1 LKPKNTPF
9 EGEISMHTHPDDY
22 IKPELM
28 ACCGA
33 REIMNGNVVIVG
45 TGFPTMSANIA
56 KYTNA
61 PDATLMQESGVYDA
75 RPARPALSVGDPC
88 LNPGAAMIGG
98 LIDVMGMFLQSG
110 WVDVGFLS
118 GSQVDKFGN
127 INTTVIGDYGK
138 PTSRLP
144 GSGGANP
151 IGSLAK
157 KILIIALHDK
167 RRLSERVDFITT
179 PGYIDGPGSREKCGL
194 SPDTGPEV
202 IITNKAIMRFD
213 AETKEAYLSTYHPD
227 SSVDEVV
234 SLTPWDLKVADDVHE
249 TEPPR
254 EEELRVMREILD
266 PFGMIKIYEARGYV

>member
-1 LKPKNTPF
+1 MQ
-9 EGEISMHTHPDDY
+9 EHPDDY

-33 REIMNGNVVIVG
+33 REISNGNVVLVG

-61 PDATLMQESGVYDA
+61 PNATLMQESGVYDA
-75 RPARPALSVGDPC
+75 RPTRPALSVGDPC

-98 LIDVMGMFLQSG
+98 LVDVMAMFLQAG

-127 INTTVIGDYGK
+127 INTTVIGDYDK

-157 KILIIALHDK
+157 KILIIALHDT
-167 RRLSERVDFITT
+167 RRLAERIDFITT
-179 PGYIDGPGSREKCGL
+179 PGYIDGPGAREKAGL
-194 SPDTGPEV
+194 PPDTGPEV
-202 IITNKAIMRFD
+202 IITNKAVMRFNSD
-213 AETKEAYLSTYHPD
+213 TKEAYLATYHPD
-227 SSVDEVV
+227 SSVDEIAA
-234 SLTPWDLKVADDVHE
+234 LTPWDLKVADDVHE

-254 EEELRVMREILD
+254 AEELRVMREVLD
-266 PFGMIKIYEARGYV
+266 PFRMIKIYEGRGYV